1 MISPPLPV
9 CHDPGTLELY
19 LVGVE
24 CLSMWVY
31 VMGALRVPHTWHKKA
46 TGCGV
51 AEQSLL
57 WALQWRLMLSDCG
70 MSGVSAV
77 SFFEAVQILFL
88 VGIVPIVTSDVG
100 QMLPVQ

>member
-19 LVGVE
+19 LVGVQ

-31 VMGALRVPHTWHKKA
+31 VMGALRVLH

-51 AEQSLL
+51 AGRSLL
-57 WALQWRLMLSDCG
+57 WALQWRLMLSNCG
-70 MSGVSAV
+70 MSGVSAI

-88 VGIVPIVTSDVG
+88 VGILPIVSICHI
-100 QMLPVQ
+100 